1 MNMQD
6 GSRSIFLSTE
16 GMNENEVPKEM
27 VKFLKFV
34 KADLEESTQDF
45 EDEFVESLQRSV
57 RNVKENREMEERF
70 MILHEMLRDERAEGK
85 MEGKAESVLILL
97 EKFGVI
103 PENIRERIMSETDLD
118 ELKRWLGLAALAD
131 SMEQF
136 LKDM

>member
-27 VKFLKFV
+27 IKFLKFV
-34 KADLEESTQDF
+34 KADLEKSTQDF
-45 EDEFVESLQRSV
+45 EDEFVERLQRSV

-85 MEGKAESVLILL
+85 AEGKAEFVLELL
-97 EKFGVI
+97 EELGVV
-103 PENIRERIMSETDLD
+103 PESLRAKIMNETDLD
-118 ELKRWLGLAALAD
+118 VLKRWFKQASLAD